1 MSVRNIIGLY
11 LGQDLPHRLAFEC
24 GQRFLE
30 VVDGTSQLSKRTKV
44 RTEKVRKMKQEKP
57 PPPKSKR
64 RWTLEEDKALMDL
77 VLKKNSGGYK
87 KIEDLDNRPMKS
99 RAKQMIP
106 WETFAQQFENR
117 GANDLRDHWQVSLK
131 IMIKMGVL

>member
-1 MSVRNIIGLY
+1 M
-11 LGQDLPHRLAFEC
+11 
-24 GQRFLE
+24 
-30 VVDGTSQLSKRTKV
+30 
-44 RTEKVRKMKQEKP
+44 
-57 PPPKSKR
+57 
-64 RWTLEEDKALMDL
+64 EEDKALMDL

-87 KIEDLDNRPMKS
+87 KIEDLDNRPMNS

-131 IMIKMGVL
+131 IMIKMGVV